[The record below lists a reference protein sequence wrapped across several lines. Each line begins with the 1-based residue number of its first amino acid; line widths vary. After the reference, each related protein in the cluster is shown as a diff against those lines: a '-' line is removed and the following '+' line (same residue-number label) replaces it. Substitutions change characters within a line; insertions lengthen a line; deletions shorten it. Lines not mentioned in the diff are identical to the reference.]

1 MAVSPGALSE
11 TQIVDWLVLIRAEY
25 LEMPDLRLT
34 LTEAQRLWGLDQ
46 TTSSALFGALVDA
59 RFLKRTR
66 AGAYVRA
73 ATYEWQR
80 LTKTP

>member
-1 MAVSPGALSE
+1 V
-11 TQIVDWLVLIRAEY
+11 
-25 LEMPDLRLT
+25 PDLRLT
-34 LTEAQRLWGLDQ
+34 LAEAQRLWGVDQ

-73 ATYEWQR
+73 ATYEWR

>member
-11 TQIVDWLVLIRAEY
+11 TQIVDWLGLIRAAY
-25 LEMPDLRLT
+25 LEVPDLRLT
-34 LTEAQRLWGLDQ
+34 LAEAQRLWRFDE

-73 ATYEWQR
+73 ATYEWR

>member
-1 MAVSPGALSE
+1 V
-11 TQIVDWLVLIRAEY
+11 
-25 LEMPDLRLT
+25 PDLRLT
-34 LTEAQRLWGLDQ
+34 LAEAQRLWGFDQ
-46 TTSSALFGALVDA
+46 TTSSALSGALADA

-73 ATYEWQR
+73 ATYEWR